1 MPFLRSPPTPTVKLN
16 GMRAWRSLGRFA
28 LILDMTTS
36 LLEKKVEKGGVRFQL
51 ARDCLP
57 VMLIERKYVGVHMR
71 YEKPYQT
78 LNRIVVC
85 CSCFKN
91 GYRTHSGL
99 RREKCLF
106 EIDGKK
112 RQLA

>member
-1 MPFLRSPPTPTVKLN
+1 MPFLRFPPTPTVKLN

-78 LNRIVVC
+78 LNRI
-85 CSCFKN
+85 CSM
-91 GYRTHSGL
+91 L
-99 RREKCLF
+99 
-106 EIDGKK
+106 
-112 RQLA
+112 QLLQKWISDAQWATNRKVSNLN